1 MAYFSTGSRG
11 SHWPA
16 PHHGMVAEYQ
26 QSSIPY
32 VTGSTHDGFTFEHT
46 FPFVTRWIVV
56 TNSSDT
62 AMKIGFTRT
71 GIDANQYINVPANSM
86 TPRLE
91 LKCTSLFTDGTN
103 AKTYEIMAGLTNIQ
117 SGSFPG
123 FTASTAQ
130 GL

>member
-1 MAYFSTGSRG
+1 MAYFVTGSRG

-26 QSSIPY
+26 QSSIPF
-32 VTGSTHDGFTFEHT
+32 VTGSTHTGDTYELT

-62 AMKIGFTRT
+62 VMKIGFTET
-71 GIDANQYINVPANSM
+71 GIDANQYINIPAGAMS
-86 TPRLE
+86 PRFE
-91 LKCTSLFTDGTN
+91 VKCTSLFIDGTSG
-103 AKTYEIMAGLTNIQ
+103 KTYEVLAGLTNVQ

-123 FTASTAQ
+123 LTADTTQ